1 MSPAQSG
8 MILRKLEKLE
18 AAYVDQAKRL
28 KMLEVDNEI
37 LTQRVK
43 GLGEENAKM
52 TKSFERLAEAH
63 DSLIRYVGRRG

>member
-1 MSPAQSG
+1 MSPAQSN

-18 AAYVDQAKRL
+18 AAYVDQAKRI

-43 GLGEENAKM
+43 GLGEENVKM
-52 TKSFERLAEAH
+52 TKNFERLAEAH